1 MYVNVLKMVPQS
13 YATVKNTTGYKILTE
28 RNMNISSVMPPKQ
41 NSILSKEY
49 KNNCDRTFWYYID
62 I

>member
-49 KNNCDRTFWYYID
+49 KNNCDRTF
-62 I
+62 

>member
-28 RNMNISSVMPPKQ
+28 RNLNISLVMPPKLFYPR
-41 NSILSKEY
+41 NIKKIVTEL
-49 KNNCDRTFWYYID
+49 FD
-62 I
+62 II